1 MDKHISI
8 LGALYIAFGIYNLF
22 IGLVGLLILS
32 GVGFFS
38 GDQSALTALAAVG
51 YFLLLFF
58 LMIAVPS
65 LLAGMG
71 LFKRKEWARILT
83 LVLGFLS
90 LVNVPLGTALGIYTI
105 WVLIQ
110 PETIEL
116 FRESG
121 QSPLNKPIN

>member
-22 IGLVGLLILS
+22 IGLAGLLVLS
-32 GVGFFS
+32 GMGFFS
-38 GDQSALTALAAVG
+38 GDQNALAIMAVVG

-58 LMIAVPS
+58 LVIAVPS
-65 LLAGMG
+65 LMAGVG
-71 LFKRKEWARILT
+71 LLKRKEWARILT

-105 WVLIQ
+105 WVLVQ
-110 PETIEL
+110 PEAVAL
-116 FRESG
+116 FQGKRQDQLSG
-121 QSPLNKPIN
+121 PIG